1 MLNTPRKL
9 RFLQLNHQVMPMGM
23 LSRDGE
29 WLCRNDGSFVAC
41 LPAQAGLRVKS
52 QLFTRPSRTSWGAAT
67 SLTAPSRAVLGRDV
81 QDATMETS
89 PVVNDDTDD
98 HVHDERTFGTVT
110 VDSFLL
116 R

>member
-1 MLNTPRKL
+1 MARISPL
-9 RFLQLNHQVMPMGM
+9 RPGPWR
-23 LSRDGE
+23 S
-29 WLCRNDGSFVAC
+29 CPPPC

-110 VDSFLL
+110 VDGFLL

>member
-1 MLNTPRKL
+1 
-9 RFLQLNHQVMPMGM
+9 MPE
-23 LSRDGE
+23 R
-29 WLCRNDGSFVAC
+29 RSFVAC
-41 LPAQAGLRVKS
+41 RAAQAGLRVKS
-52 QLFTRPSRTSWGAAT
+52 QLFTRSSRTSWGAAT

-98 HVHDERTFGTVT
+98 HVHDERTFGTVA